1 VDRQEDPDRYR
12 AVVRETRAYLER
24 SLKLVAEYMLI
35 GNRSKDDFPT
45 LANDLSA
52 AAQGGKGTTPLG
64 SRVRQPLQRLLRTLG
79 VDFSKSPPNVP
90 KDVAILHALHHGGLD
105 ESLVTPAHAIYVEN
119 AYPRWAEGFERM
131 FDEIDAVLAR
141 AHTTAT
147 VQAEALPTLEHL
159 VLPLTTAHLDSPALE
174 IGRVAAEGIVSVDEL
189 DKGQPTEHTWPDLCF
204 AIVATD
210 VCAPVVLPGQ
220 AAIFAPSC
228 AIKDGD
234 LALMATAAG
243 CRLRRVF
250 RVPLEG
256 EEEPGWVGQSVN
268 PLVRDVAPAVARD
281 QDMVLK
287 KLVGVLYT
295 SDVGHNL
302 AAVPSSTDVAT
313 VQTPWPRM
321 LTELNAGKARLIRV
335 SGDSAEPVALHG
347 QYLIVADTTPE
358 EVKDNSL
365 CCLRLSN
372 GTMIVKRLARSEND
386 ANRVLLQPINQ
397 LAGYRIIEAL
407 LSGAAEDDEAPATSM
422 PRVEDIQVVCGV
434 LFAEPEMLD
443 G

>member
-1 VDRQEDPDRYR
+1 
-12 AVVRETRAYLER
+12 
-24 SLKLVAEYMLI
+24 
-35 GNRSKDDFPT
+35 
-45 LANDLSA
+45 
-52 AAQGGKGTTPLG
+52 
-64 SRVRQPLQRLLRTLG
+64 
-79 VDFSKSPPNVP
+79 
-90 KDVAILHALHHGGLD
+90 
-105 ESLVTPAHAIYVEN
+105 
-119 AYPRWAEGFERM
+119 
-131 FDEIDAVLAR
+131 
-141 AHTTAT
+141 
-147 VQAEALPTLEHL
+147 
-159 VLPLTTAHLDSPALE
+159 
-174 IGRVAAEGIVSVDEL
+174 
-189 DKGQPTEHTWPDLCF
+189 
-204 AIVATD
+204 
-210 VCAPVVLPGQ
+210 
-220 AAIFAPSC
+220 
-228 AIKDGD
+228 
-234 LALMATAAG
+234 
-243 CRLRRVF
+243 
-250 RVPLEG
+250 
-256 EEEPGWVGQSVN
+256 
-268 PLVRDVAPAVARD
+268 
-281 QDMVLK
+281 MVLK